1 MSETLFRTTTMI
13 MKDVTSQKNT
23 TFFAKNRERNK
34 GLFTADQKLQGND
47 QTKTRQ
53 NPGGTR
59 RGLEVP
65 EERDYFPYWQPS
77 IWRPVAI
84 FHNDVAECQTEMAAK
99 SAANEAKSACVPSA
113 AQINDGNGAL
123 NNNVLNNLLKQKT
136 QADCEAAQGTWFT
149 DKFDM

>member
-1 MSETLFRTTTMI
+1 MGNNDNNNNFRAESEEYYI
-13 MKDVTSQKNT
+13 
-23 TFFAKNRERNK
+23 FAKNRKRNQ

-84 FHNDVAECQTEMAAK
+84 MHNDLAECQTQMAAK
-99 SAANEAKSACVPSA
+99 SAANEVKS
-113 AQINDGNGAL
+113 
-123 NNNVLNNLLKQKT
+123 
-136 QADCEAAQGTWFT
+136 
-149 DKFDM
+149 

>member
-1 MSETLFRTTTMI
+1 MGTGLRVQLKNGLNTNTPNDPNNIRSVAGTKANNDNNNNFRAESEEYYI
-13 MKDVTSQKNT
+13 
-23 TFFAKNRERNK
+23 FAKNRKRNQ

-84 FHNDVAECQTEMAAK
+84 MHNDVDECQTQMAAK
-99 SAANEAKSACVPSA
+99 SAANEVKAAC
-113 AQINDGNGAL
+113 
-123 NNNVLNNLLKQKT
+123 
-136 QADCEAAQGTWFT
+136 
-149 DKFDM
+149 

>member
-1 MSETLFRTTTMI
+1 MRVRLSNGANTNTPNDPNNIRNIRATYNNNNNDNEGRHESEEYYI
-13 MKDVTSQKNT
+13 
-23 TFFAKNRERNK
+23 FAKNRERNK

-84 FHNDVAECQTEMAAK
+84 FHNSMEECQTEMAAK
-99 SAANEAKSACVPSA
+99 SAANEFKSACVPKKA
-113 AQINDGNGAL
+113 DMNGEKT
-123 NNNVLNNLLKQKT
+123 NN
-136 QADCEAAQGTWFT
+136 E
-149 DKFDM
+149 